1 MNFKLHLPID
11 EFVVIGDIAGRY
23 NELQLLLTK
32 FPDNLPVIL
41 VGDLNDRGK
50 DSNKVIQFC
59 INNSRV
65 YCTQSNH
72 GSFIVNVFED
82 NLMVYRNLSLLAM
95 NGGLSTLKSYGI
107 ENDALKILENM
118 ALSYAYGVSNGNISD
133 IDITDTL
140 EKVRLLIPQ
149 SHYEYLRDLPY
160 VITTNECLVTHAP
173 INPTMSIEKQLES
186 SYRREEFIWNRGNNR
201 RMDKFQIHGHNA
213 FRNPMVKIDKN
224 GCFTCNVD
232 TSRGDKLTAL
242 HVKKGIMRL
251 TEQEILSNCVSV
263 EYETN

>member
-32 FPDNLPVIL
+32 FPDDLPVIL

-59 INNSRV
+59 LDNPRV
-65 YCTQSNH
+65 CCTQSNH

-82 NLMVYRNLSLLAM
+82 NLMTYTNLLLLAI
-95 NGGLSTLKSYGI
+95 NGGISTLRSYGI
-107 ENDALKILENM
+107 DEESLK
-118 ALSYAYGVSNGNISD
+118 
-133 IDITDTL
+133 TL
-140 EKVRLLIPQ
+140 EDMGLGYRFGNYNLHDERYEELLKVIRSTIPK

-160 VITTNECLVTHAP
+160 VITTNECLITHAP
-173 INPTMSIEKQLES
+173 VNPTMPIEKQLES

-201 RMDKFQIHGHNA
+201 RMGKFQIHGHNA
-213 FRNPMVKIDKN
+213 FRNPMVKSDKD

-242 HVKKGIMRL
+242 HVKKGIMSL